1 MKPRYLLSQ
10 ITEGDTMGT
19 TSILGL
25 LVLAA
30 LAGPG
35 SQTRSRSPE
44 LPERPKPSVRYE
56 VREKLSPRGVDKK
69 WFALA
74 LGGQGA
80 AMLDVNTTMGVAQC
94 RLEDNP
100 LARWAVCLPS
110 PAYVAVAV
118 AMTSAVSLVGLEM
131 RRSKNG
137 WIRRL
142 WWVPQVAQIG
152 INTRCAIT
160 NMRNTPCVP

>member
-1 MKPRYLLSQ
+1 
-10 ITEGDTMGT
+10 MGA

-25 LVLAA
+25 LVLTA
-30 LAGPG
+30 LAGTG
-35 SQTRSRSPE
+35 SQTQSRTSE

-56 VREKLSPRGVDKK
+56 VREKLLPRGVDKK
-69 WFALA
+69 LFALA

-80 AMLDVNTTMGVAQC
+80 AMFDVNTTMGEAKC
-94 RLEDNP
+94 RIENDP
-100 LARWAVCLPS
+100 LARWAVCLPT

-160 NMRNTPCVP
+160 NIRNTPCVP

>member
-1 MKPRYLLSQ
+1 
-10 ITEGDTMGT
+10 MGT
-19 TSILGL
+19 TTIIGL

-35 SQTRSRSPE
+35 SQIRSQISQ

-56 VREKLSPRGVDKK
+56 DHGMVLPRGMDKK

-74 LGGQGA
+74 LGGQSA
-80 AMLDVNTTMGVAQC
+80 AMLDVNTTVSDAQC
-94 RLEDNP
+94 RIEDDP
-100 LARWAVCLPS
+100 LARWAVCLPT

-118 AMTSAVSLVGLEM
+118 AMTSAVSFVGLEM
-131 RRSKNG
+131 RRSKNA

-142 WWVPQVAQIG
+142 WWVPQVAQIS

-160 NMRNTPCVP
+160 NIRNTKCMP